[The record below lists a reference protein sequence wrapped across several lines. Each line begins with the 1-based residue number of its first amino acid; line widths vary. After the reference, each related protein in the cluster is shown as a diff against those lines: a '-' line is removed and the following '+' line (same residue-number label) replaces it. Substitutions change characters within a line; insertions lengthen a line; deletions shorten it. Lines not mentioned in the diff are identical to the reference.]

1 MSHPVQPDHTQT
13 EPMQPDRGGS
23 DPLQADTHRT
33 VSVPQAPLPAQPR
46 TGERPLRIIHCFRS
60 PVGGIFRH
68 VRDLAAAHAAEGHQV
83 GILCDSTTGGP
94 HEERLFA
101 EILPHLALGLVR
113 LPIRRSIGPSDAK
126 ALWTSYKELRQLQP
140 DILHGHGAKGGALA
154 RTIGTI
160 LRVNGSP
167 VARLYSPHGGSLH
180 FDRRT
185 WKGKGILSLERFQ
198 EHATDALVFVC
209 NYERATYE
217 AKVGRPQP
225 LAETIYNGV
234 EDGEFVPVEPAP
246 DAVDFL
252 YIGMLRDM
260 KGPDIFI
267 DALGRTERLAGRPL
281 SAMMIGDGPQQED
294 YLRMKLQRGLG
305 QRIGMQP
312 AMPARTAFAS
322 ARFVVVPSRAES
334 MPYIVLE
341 AVAAQRPV
349 IAARVGGVPEI
360 LGPDSAALAE
370 PNDAQSLANIMHRAL
385 TEDGWARRT
394 MPEPERFKAAFS
406 SATMAAA
413 MMRLYRRLVADA
425 ER

>member
-1 MSHPVQPDHTQT
+1 MQPDPVQPDPIQPEPVQPEPVRPEPIQSKPASQT
-13 EPMQPDRGGS
+13 
-23 DPLQADTHRT
+23 
-33 VSVPQAPLPAQPR
+33 PLPAEPR
-46 TGERPLRIIHCFRS
+46 TQGGPLRIIHCFRS

-94 HEERLFA
+94 HEERLFE
-101 EILPHLALGLVR
+101 EIHPHLALGLVR

-126 ALWTSYKELRQLQP
+126 ALWTSYKELRQLAP

-154 RTIGTI
+154 RMIGTV

-185 WKGKGILSLERFQ
+185 WKGKGILALERFQ
-198 EHATDALVFVC
+198 EQATDALVFVC

-234 EDGEFVPVEPAP
+234 EDGEFLPVEPAP

-281 SAMMIGDGPQQED
+281 SAMMIGDGPQQQD

-305 QRIGMQP
+305 RRIGMQP
-312 AMPARTAFAS
+312 AMPARAAFAS

-341 AVAAQRPV
+341 AVAAGRPV
-349 IAARVGGVPEI
+349 IAARVGGMPEI
-360 LGPDSAALAE
+360 LGIDSAALAE

-385 TEDGWARRT
+385 TEEGWARRT
-394 MPEPERFKAAFS
+394 MPEPERFKATFS

-425 ER
+425 KS